1 MSDTTWDLAGLSA
14 KEVAR
19 RVWDGINEHEIF
31 DRSAELAYY
40 FFLALFP
47 MLLFVMSVVGLISG
61 PGSPLE
67 RSLANGLARVAPPD
81 AAQLVQRIITQTFHS
96 SSGAKAV
103 LGIIGALWSASAGAS
118 ALMSSLN
125 AVYATKETRPWWI
138 TKPLSVFITIVGAVL
153 ITGALALL
161 LVGPTIASHLAAGGV
176 VGEGI
181 KWIWYIVQWPVV
193 LFLVAVAFAVV
204 YYFAPNVEH
213 PKWHWITP
221 GSVAGL
227 VIWLAV
233 SFGLRV
239 YLHFFNSYSATYG
252 AVAAV
257 IILLLWFYLTGASL
271 LLGGQINSV
280 LEHAKSRRGEGKL
293 EKPAQAP
300 KAA

>member
-1 MSDTTWDLAGLSA
+1 MAESTWDMGGLSA
-14 KEVAR
+14 KEVAV
-19 RVWDGINEHEIF
+19 RVKDGMDEHQIF

-47 MLLFVMSVVGLISG
+47 MLLFVMSVVGLIGG
-61 PGSPLE
+61 PGSSLE
-67 RSLANGLARVAPPD
+67 KGLADSLARVAPPD
-81 AAQLVQRIITQTFHS
+81 AAQMVQRVVTQTFHS
-96 SSGAKAV
+96 SGGIKAA

-118 ALMSSLN
+118 ALMTSLN
-125 AVYATKETRPWWI
+125 AVFATKETRPWWI
-138 TKPLSVFITIVGAVL
+138 TKPLAVFITVAASVL
-153 ITGALALL
+153 ITAALALL
-161 LVGPTIASHLAAGGV
+161 LVGPMIASHLAAGGV
-176 VGEGI
+176 LSTGV
-181 KWIWYIVQWPVV
+181 KWIWYILQWPVV
-193 LFLVAVAFAVV
+193 LFLVTLAFAVV

-221 GSVAGL
+221 GSVAG
-227 VIWLAV
+227 VILWLAV

-257 IILLLWFYLTGASL
+257 IILLLWFYLTGASI

-280 LEHAKSRRGEGKL
+280 LEHAKAKQGEGDLK
-293 EKPAQAP
+293 KPAQAP